1 MNAFPNHALMGF
13 AFPFRITNGGIER
26 SQGFDKIEDNVRHLL
41 STRLGERVMLRTYGG
56 GVHHRL
62 QAPNS
67 TTLGALIKHEIEQ
80 ALRTYMPEVKL
91 TAPIRIRTVESELSI
106 VVEYTAAPQDV
117 IRRLELQIP

>member
-1 MNAFPNHALMGF
+1 MNAAPHSSLMGV
-13 AFPFRITNGGIER
+13 AFPFRITNGGIGR

-62 QAPNS
+62 QDPNS
-67 TTLGALIKHEIEQ
+67 STLGALIKHEIEQ
-80 ALRTYMPEVKL
+80 ALRIYMPEVKL
-91 TAPIRIRTVESELSI
+91 TAPIRIRTLESELSI
-106 VVEYTAAPQDV
+106 VVEYTADPQDV